1 MGVRRAALLTAA
13 VLAIAAPTA
22 AAAPTLSWTLVA
34 THPHDADAFTQGLVA
49 HGPVLLESTGL
60 FGESTVRRVVPAT
73 GAVLVQQALA
83 PELFAEGLT
92 VFKGSALQLTWMYG
106 RVLSYSPTTLVRTSS
121 RRYPFVGWGL
131 TTNGRQLIVSDGTS
145 TVRWLDPRTLR
156 VERSVT
162 VRDGRREIDQLNE
175 LELIDGVLWANVWP
189 SDRIALI
196 DPADGH
202 VRAWLD
208 MERLR
213 AQLSAPGEV
222 LNGIARYP
230 GTAHIAVT
238 GKWWPELFQIRL
250 AGRVPA

>member
-1 MGVRRAALLTAA
+1 M
-13 VLAIAAPTA
+13 
-22 AAAPTLSWTLVA
+22 
-34 THPHDADAFTQGLVA
+34 
-49 HGPVLLESTGL
+49 
-60 FGESTVRRVVPAT
+60 
-73 GAVLVQQALA
+73 
-83 PELFAEGLT
+83 
-92 VFKGSALQLTWMYG
+92 
-106 RVLSYSPTTLVRTSS
+106 
-121 RRYPFVGWGL
+121 GWGL

-189 SDRIALI
+189 SDQIALI

-250 AGRVPA
+250 AGRIPA

>member
-1 MGVRRAALLTAA
+1 
-13 VLAIAAPTA
+13 
-22 AAAPTLSWTLVA
+22 
-34 THPHDADAFTQGLVA
+34 
-49 HGPVLLESTGL
+49 
-60 FGESTVRRVVPAT
+60 
-73 GAVLVQQALA
+73 
-83 PELFAEGLT
+83 
-92 VFKGSALQLTWMYG
+92 
-106 RVLSYSPTTLVRTSS
+106 
-121 RRYPFVGWGL
+121 VGWGL

-145 TVRWLDPRTLR
+145 TVRWLDPQTLR

-208 MERLR
+208 MARLR

>member
-1 MGVRRAALLTAA
+1 MGVRGAALLAAA
-13 VLAIAAPTA
+13 VFAIAAPSA
-22 AAAPTLSWTLVA
+22 VAAPTLSWTLVA

-60 FGESTVRRVVPAT
+60 FGESTVRRVAPAT
-73 GAVLVQQALA
+73 GAVLLQQALA

-92 VFKGSALQLTWMYG
+92 VFKGSALQLTWMNG

-121 RRYPFVGWGL
+121 RRYPFEGWGL

-145 TVRWLDPRTLR
+145 MVRWLDPRTLR

-162 VRDGRREIDQLNE
+162 VRDGRREIDRLNE
-175 LELIDGVLWANVWP
+175 
-189 SDRIALI
+189 IALI

-208 MERLR
+208 MARLR

-238 GKWWPELFQIRL
+238 GKWWPELFEIRL

>member
-1 MGVRRAALLTAA
+1 
-13 VLAIAAPTA
+13 
-22 AAAPTLSWTLVA
+22 
-34 THPHDADAFTQGLVA
+34 
-49 HGPVLLESTGL
+49 VLLESTGL
-60 FGESTVRRVVPAT
+60 FGESTVRRVAPAT
-73 GAVLVQQALA
+73 GAVLLQQALA

-92 VFKGSALQLTWMYG
+92 VFKGSALQLTWMNG

-121 RRYPFVGWGL
+121 RRYPFEGWGL

-208 MERLR
+208 MARLR

-238 GKWWPELFQIRL
+238 GKWWPELFEIRL